1 MDPSI
6 SLDTVIG
13 FLVAT
18 PLFDGLDA
26 AERAEVV
33 RIMELQRLAKGEEV
47 FHEGDAGDAW
57 YVIFDGR
64 VEVTKEMPSGP
75 TRIAV
80 LRGGTC
86 FGEMA
91 ILDGLARS
99 ATVRALEPL
108 TRCSPKSATSSIAR

>member
-18 PLFDGLDA
+18 PLFDRLDA

-33 RIMELQRLAKGEEV
+33 RIMDVQRLAKGEEV

-64 VEVTKEMPSGP
+64 VEVTKEMPSGQ

-108 TRCSPKSATSSIAR
+108 ARCSPKSATSSIAR